1 MNVLVVVSHPRKNSL
16 TFQVT
21 DRFVQG
27 LTEAGH
33 GYEILDLHEVSF
45 DPVLRGMDEPD
56 YTQEHQ
62 VFSPEIET
70 EMERLKKHDAVAFV
84 FPLWWWHLP
93 AMLKGYVDRVMNNSF
108 AYGTNKLHHQQIL
121 WIALAGV
128 TEEQMQKRNYGESI
142 TNLLN
147 VGIADYCGVSHSSV
161 EFLYETLDAKPEHY
175 EMLLNQAHQ
184 LGLNY
189 AKNHTLQDGVS
200 RI

>member
-1 MNVLVVVSHPRKNSL
+1 MNVLVVVSHSRKDSL

-27 LTEAGH
+27 LAEAGH
-33 GYEILDLHEVSF
+33 GYEILDLHEIDF
-45 DPVLRGMDEPD
+45 DPILRDMDEPD
-56 YTQEHQ
+56 FTEEHQ

-93 AMLKGYVDRVMNNSF
+93 AMLKGYVDRVMNNGF
-108 AYGTNKLHHQQIL
+108 AYGSNKLHHQQIL

-128 TEEQMQKRNYGESI
+128 TEEQMKKRNYDESI

-147 VGIADYCGVSHSSV
+147 VGIADYCGVSRSRV

-175 EMLLNQAHQ
+175 ETLLNQAHQ
-184 LGLNY
+184 LGLSY
-189 AKNHTLQDGVS
+189 ATDNPTP
-200 RI
+200 

>member
-1 MNVLVVVSHPRKNSL
+1 MNVLVVVSHPRKDSL
-16 TFQVT
+16 TFQVA

-27 LTEAGH
+27 LAEAGH
-33 GYEILDLHEVSF
+33 GYEILDLHGIGF
-45 DPVLRGMDEPD
+45 DPILRDMDEPD

-93 AMLKGYVDRVMNNSF
+93 AMLKGYVDRVMNNGF
-108 AYGTNKLHHQQIL
+108 AYGSNKLHHQQIL
-121 WIALAGV
+121 WLALAGV
-128 TEEQMQKRNYGESI
+128 TEEQMQKRNYDESI

-147 VGIADYCGVSHSSV
+147 VGIADYCGVSRSSV

-175 EMLLNQAHQ
+175 ENLLKQAHQ

-189 AKNHTLQDGVS
+189 LSRLQ
-200 RI
+200 